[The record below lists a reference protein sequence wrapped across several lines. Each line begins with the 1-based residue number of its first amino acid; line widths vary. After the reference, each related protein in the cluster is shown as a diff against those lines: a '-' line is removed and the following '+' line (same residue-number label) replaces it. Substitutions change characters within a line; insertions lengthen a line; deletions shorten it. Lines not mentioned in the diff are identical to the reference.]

1 MQPTWESLP
10 CIRFEWLHEKVAEI
24 KTAKLVDKYP
34 GNHLPFFFF
43 ETTKRLLKKAQHKQC

>member
-1 MQPTWESLP
+1 MKPTWESLP

-34 GNHLPFFFF
+34 GNHLLFFF
-43 ETTKRLLKKAQHKQC
+43 LKQQKDC